1 MISQHSDDGTNG
13 SPRPG
18 AYLPARTLALAAAAA
33 LLAGL
38 AGAWWPDGQA
48 YGAVQYD
55 EGAVPAGTAKPV
67 SPQSNMLLPIAG
79 SDEPAMR
86 MAPAGWDNPGPS
98 WVFPFDPPD
107 DPQGD
112 GNQALAVNTTDGS
125 VDYSV
130 EFALVW
136 AEDGDPVQTKNEA
149 YAFASC
155 TGCTAVAVGFQVV
168 LIEEQTDV
176 IAPQNLS
183 AAVNHECLECN
194 TYALA
199 NQLVLPLGEQFTDDS
214 MEQLSALW
222 CEIAEYGRNL
232 EGVPFAEVENRLEA
246 YKAQITAIVQG
257 GDTAQDGIATSDAPV
272 EVQSTEAGTA
282 VED

>member
-1 MISQHSDDGTNG
+1 MVSQHSDSGTNVG
-13 SPRPG
+13 YRSNMRS
-18 AYLPARTLALAAAAA
+18 PARIPSLVAAAA

-38 AGAWWPDGQA
+38 AGTWL
-48 YGAVQYD
+48 
-55 EGAVPAGTAKPV
+55 PAGAAYAAVGPGG
-67 SPQSNMLLPIAG
+67 G
-79 SDEPAMR
+79 SD
-86 MAPAGWDNPGPS
+86 DS
-98 WVFPFDPPD
+98 WVFPFDPPAE
-107 DPQGD
+107 PEED